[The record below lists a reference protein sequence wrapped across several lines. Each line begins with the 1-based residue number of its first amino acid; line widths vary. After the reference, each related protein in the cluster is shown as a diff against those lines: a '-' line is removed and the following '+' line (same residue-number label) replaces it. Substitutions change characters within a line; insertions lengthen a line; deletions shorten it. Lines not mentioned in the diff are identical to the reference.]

1 MQFLSVQKYS
11 ATAAD
16 EDAGEWLGTTADDTD
31 TIVLHR
37 FLDKHADKIGKE
49 LLSYVKPNNEDDSVT
64 MGARRAWDQLCNL
77 LVELQEAPEVPR
89 LSLLPSSEHREF
101 IDLMNRCCHRNIEP
115 VRDIFVSADVAEVSL
130 WTQRWISLTFILG
143 CACCLCLAC
152 LQNRCRGA
160 RHRIVDVPYFKGRCT
175 STSDLCIF

>member
-1 MQFLSVQKYS
+1 MPFLFMQKYS

-16 EDAGEWLGTTADDTD
+16 EDGGEWLGTTADDTD

-89 LSLLPSSEHREF
+89 LSLLQSSEHREF

-115 VRDIFVSADVAEVSL
+115 VRDIFVSANVAEVS
-130 WTQRWISLTFILG
+130 
-143 CACCLCLAC
+143 
-152 LQNRCRGA
+152 
-160 RHRIVDVPYFKGRCT
+160 
-175 STSDLCIF
+175 